1 MKPILSLIAVAAIA
15 GSLSAQTTVLS
26 EDFTTWTWTNVNNNA
41 ALSQGWIH
49 NVAGLEAQHEDE
61 SGGHTADN
69 TLVGPVMD
77 LTALANVYLHFDG
90 HTGFATYLA
99 NNPNSFGDGITDM
112 QVSTDGGL
120 TWAVVWT
127 DTSIVSNTPFA
138 ADVDL
143 SAYAGNASVQL
154 GIRYFG
160 TYAHEAF
167 IDNVLVNDD
176 PNGPPPPP
184 TSWTVALPTTFASA
198 PFADDFET
206 AAGTVP
212 SNMALTNIDPLTGL
226 TDVEAWANVGQLMPC
241 IIPNSGLFNLEM
253 GLDPASTN
261 YHNVRNAMVLGLN
274 GSGASDLALDF
285 MGYNAG
291 EETMD
296 FDGVW
301 VSADGA
307 NWYKVSGSWASEL
320 PTQSVWT
327 PVVGMDL
334 TGTPVDTSGDFY
346 LMFGQEDNFPYNYLD
361 GIGIDDIA
369 VESLTGTSLV
379 YSATGLVG
387 GATATLTVSGATV
400 GGSVLIGY
408 SLTGAGPTPTP
419 FGMVDMSMP
428 ITQLP
433 TLTVSASGVAS
444 MSTGIPARAT
454 GFTVYTQAADLGSGM
469 LTNSLAEV
477 IL

>member
-1 MKPILSLIAVAAIA
+1 
-15 GSLSAQTTVLS
+15 
-26 EDFTTWTWTNVNNNA
+26 
-41 ALSQGWIH
+41 
-49 NVAGLEAQHEDE
+49 
-61 SGGHTADN
+61 
-69 TLVGPVMD
+69 
-77 LTALANVYLHFDG
+77 
-90 HTGFATYLA
+90 
-99 NNPNSFGDGITDM
+99 
-112 QVSTDGGL
+112 
-120 TWAVVWT
+120 
-127 DTSIVSNTPFA
+127 
-138 ADVDL
+138 
-143 SAYAGNASVQL
+143 
-154 GIRYFG
+154 
-160 TYAHEAF
+160 
-167 IDNVLVNDD
+167 
-176 PNGPPPPP
+176 
-184 TSWTVALPTTFASA
+184 
-198 PFADDFET
+198 
-206 AAGTVP
+206 
-212 SNMALTNIDPLTGL
+212 
-226 TDVEAWANVGQLMPC
+226 
-241 IIPNSGLFNLEM
+241 
-253 GLDPASTN
+253 
-261 YHNVRNAMVLGLN
+261 MVLGLN

-301 VSADGA
+301 VSQDGLG
-307 NWYKVSGSWASEL
+307 WYKVSGSWSAEL
-320 PTQSVWT
+320 PTTSVWT

-334 TGTPVDTSGDFY
+334 TSTPVDTSGDFY

-387 GATATLTVSGATV
+387 GATATLTVSGATAS
-400 GGSVLIGY
+400 GSVLIGY
-408 SLTGAGPTPTP
+408 SLTGAGPTATP

-433 TLTVSASGVAS
+433 TLTANASGVAS